1 MRRSMGKASYLM
13 TKDDWTG
20 LFLFLAALAGLYGL
34 HWADEGEWVGAA
46 LSGMSGLIL
55 GYHVGKLKS

>member
-1 MRRSMGKASYLM
+1 MKASSSM

-20 LFLFLAALAGLYGL
+20 LFLFLAALAGVYGL

-46 LSGMSGLIL
+46 VTGLAGL
-55 GYHVGKLKS
+55 FWGFHFGRQR

>member
-1 MRRSMGKASYLM
+1 M

-20 LFLFLAALAGLYGL
+20 LFLFLAALAGVYGL

-46 LSGMSGLIL
+46 VTGLAGL
-55 GYHVGKLKS
+55 FWGFHFGRQR

>member
-1 MRRSMGKASYLM
+1 M

-34 HWADEGEWVGAA
+34 HMADVGGWPGAIVT
-46 LSGMSGLIL
+46 GVSGLIL